1 MKHRFNT
8 EHLVNIHKYHTDL
21 AKQIDE
27 AEWLGN
33 FEHAD
38 FLRDEYDR
46 VTVERDRGAVYWPT
60 H

>member
-8 EHLVNIHKYHTDL
+8 EHLMPMSRYQKQI
-21 AKQIDE
+21 AKAIDE

-33 FEHAD
+33 FKQAD
-38 FLRDEYDR
+38 LLKDEYDR
-46 VTVERDRGAVYWPT
+46 AIEQSNAGAIYHPL

>member
-8 EHLVNIHKYHTDL
+8 EHLVNIHKYHTQL
-21 AKQIDE
+21 AQQIDE
-27 AEWLGN
+27 AEWLGK

-38 FLRDEYDR
+38 FLKDEYDR
-46 VTVERDRGAVYWPT
+46 VTVERDKGAVYWPK

>member
-8 EHLVNIHKYHTDL
+8 EHLLTMHSYHSNL
-21 AKQIDE
+21 AKQIDD

-33 FEHAD
+33 FEQAD

-46 VTVERDRGAVYWPT
+46 VTTERDNGAVYWPK

>member
-8 EHLVNIHKYHTDL
+8 EHLVNIHKYHTQL
-21 AKQIDE
+21 AQQIDE

-33 FEHAD
+33 FDQAD
-38 FLRDEYDR
+38 FLKDEYDH
-46 VTVERDRGAVYWPT
+46 VTTLRDNGAVYFPT